1 MFNVNDMLRSI
12 IYIVLTAILP
22 ILVQYIV
29 KFINMKVDELSVN
42 IKSEKAK
49 MYINAIVDAI
59 SIAVVSVNQTYVDS
73 LKQDGKFDEESAF
86 AAKNLAMMRAKELIS
101 KDTEK
106 FIEMM
111 YGDFDKYLE
120 NAIESYV
127 RREKLTVD

>member
-29 KFINMKVDELSVN
+29 KYINMKVDELSVN
-42 IKSEKAK
+42 IKNEKAK
-49 MYINAIVDAI
+49 MYINAVVDAI

-73 LKQDGKFDEESAF
+73 LKQDGKFDETSAF
-86 AAKNLAMMRAKELIS
+86 AAKSLAMMRAKELIS

-106 FIEMM
+106 FINMM
-111 YGDFDKYLE
+111 YGDFDKYLD

-127 RREKLTVD
+127 RQAKLTVN

>member
-12 IYIVLTAILP
+12 IYIVLTAIMP

-29 KFINMKVDELSVN
+29 KYINMKVDELSVN
-42 IKSEKAK
+42 IKNEKAK
-49 MYINAIVDAI
+49 MYINAVVDAI

-73 LKQDGKFDEESAF
+73 LKQDGKFDETSAF
-86 AAKNLAMMRAKELIS
+86 AAKSLAMTRAKELIS

-106 FIEMM
+106 FIDMM
-111 YGDFDKYLE
+111 YGDFDKYLD

-127 RREKLTVD
+127 RQAKLTVN

>member
-73 LKQDGKFDEESAF
+73 LKQDGKFDEESAY

-101 KDTEK
+101 NDTEK

>member
-73 LKQDGKFDEESAF
+73 LKQDGKFDEESAY

>member
-42 IKSEKAK
+42 IKNEKAK
-49 MYINAIVDAI
+49 MYINAVVDAI

-86 AAKNLAMMRAKELIS
+86 AAKNLAIMRAKELIS
-101 KDTEK
+101 NDTEK

-127 RREKLTVD
+127 RREKLNIN